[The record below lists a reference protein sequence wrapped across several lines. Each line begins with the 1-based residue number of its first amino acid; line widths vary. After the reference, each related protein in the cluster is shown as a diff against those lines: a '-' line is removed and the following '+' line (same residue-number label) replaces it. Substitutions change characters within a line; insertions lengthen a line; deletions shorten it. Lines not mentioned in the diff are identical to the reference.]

1 MRISDW
7 SSDVCSADLLQ
18 LALGGT
24 AVGTVINADPRF
36 GKRFARALA
45 TRTGLKFVTAN
56 NYFEALSA
64 QDTAVEL
71 SGQLKT
77 IAVSLMKIA
86 NDLRW
91 MNSGPLA
98 GLGEIELPTLQPGR
112 SEEHT
117 SALQSLMR
125 TSYAVFCLTKNKP
138 TTQ

>member
-7 SSDVCSADLLQ
+7 SSDVCSSDL
-18 LALGGT
+18 
-24 AVGTVINADPRF
+24 
-36 GKRFARALA
+36 
-45 TRTGLKFVTAN
+45 LKFVTAN

-98 GLGEIELPTLQPGR
+98 GLGEIELPTLQPDRKSVVSGKSVLVLVDRGVGR
-112 SEEHT
+112 
-117 SALQSLMR
+117 
-125 TSYAVFCLTKNKP
+125 FI
-138 TTQ
+138 